1 MGHFGTFL
9 RPNLWGISG
18 HATRKKIEKSHGFDP
33 WNISLYLAKSNG
45 LNGNPEIYEKAGAF
59 RHLRHHHFGAVIAI
73 YVTPN
78 PTIKITRPMGRL
90 GNQLR
95 RRLRVEMQI

>member
-59 RHLRHHHFGAVIAI
+59 RHLRHHHFGAVIAV

-90 GNQLR
+90 GNQLHR
-95 RRLRVEMQI
+95 